1 MKILSVLLEIT
12 PNLAT
17 RAIETPLRS
26 SMGTMWCLYDPTP
39 SGSILTW
46 EDLTTRF
53 PAQFFPPRRTTK
65 LCNDILLFQQHQV
78 QIFYDHVNPAT
89 RRTIDQSVGGNLRD
103 KNSKESWA
111 LLEDLTLY
119 DDESWND
126 PRDFTKPVKAI
137 SLPQDVLMVP
147 TILNIEWKIPSKLL
161 LNMHP
166 RVATKWE
173 VSYSPPIKDQ
183 EPSTRLLILGRTNP
197 TLVGQVLKPSQARE
211 EKRFSK
217 KIESTPTHSN
227 PTNGVAHVNAI
238 SFDHMES
245 QEPQNKATIK
255 SPSKLLLPKYQAPSS
270 LKTNSENSSSKRICF
285 VNIITIVNK
294 EEDPRNTPQVELN
307 DLSIVRKVE
316 SSGTYEGNEEK
327 EAKESSEEFIPDRVK
342 EVTFKTPYKDPK
354 SSELTSEGHDLLS
367 SRIIP
372 SDDDYD
378 RGCRKPSDLK
388 DGFYRDTIKIGPEYL
403 TGIKDEGGVTNAGL
417 RMTFDPTKSPHY
429 KLVDAGCTS
438 CDIDIQI
445 YFQRPANGAYVVQYN
460 LISKT
465 LHEIYDCGSN
475 QLLDNHDD
483 NDDADDDELL
493 Q

>member
-211 EKRFSK
+211 EVQFPPTLPMCHMGLQTTKPIWK
-217 KIESTPTHSN
+217 KEA
-227 PTNGVAHVNAI
+227 G
-238 SFDHMES
+238 
-245 QEPQNKATIK
+245 TIK
-255 SPSKLLLPKYQAPSS
+255 SNAAEDNGRDTIIEGEKETEEGLDSS
-270 LKTNSENSSSKRICF
+270 DPVIKEDESQDIKWNDLNDKTCGE
-285 VNIITIVNK
+285 TK
-294 EEDPRNTPQVELN
+294 EE
-307 DLSIVRKVE
+307 
-316 SSGTYEGNEEK
+316 
-327 EAKESSEEFIPDRVK
+327 EEFIPDRVK

-403 TGIKDEGGVTNAGL
+403 TGIKDEGGVT
-417 RMTFDPTKSPHY
+417 
-429 KLVDAGCTS
+429 
-438 CDIDIQI
+438 
-445 YFQRPANGAYVVQYN
+445 
-460 LISKT
+460 
-465 LHEIYDCGSN
+465 
-475 QLLDNHDD
+475 
-483 NDDADDDELL
+483 
-493 Q
+493 